1 MSKLWVVALSFLAVA
16 CGHRRLT
23 GGELNQIHRPAFISR
38 IEDDA
43 GPRALVFREDGAY
56 GNKLKKLDSKEADR
70 RLAVK
75 LQTGL
80 TRFELSDRLRA
91 TTLNGLPR
99 ETPWVNTVD
108 PASVA
113 TVLESFLVEEV
124 PANPPD
130 YELLRPLGA
139 DAVVEFVIT
148 EYGMR
153 SRNGRAGAFFKGY
166 ARMFFLDGGEVWRH
180 PIDED
185 ELQLSTPHLDPFAVG
200 KSPELYR
207 QRMAALVDRLAKR
220 FVEALTPPR
229 PRPSP
234 SRVPPPP
241 AEKSGG
247 PDLSSP
253 PDDTNT
259 TGKENLPPPPEDE
272 LPPGELPDPD

>member
-1 MSKLWVVALSFLAVA
+1 MSKLWVVGFAMLALA
-16 CGHRRLT
+16 CGHRRLS
-23 GGELNQIHRPAFISR
+23 GSELDRVQRPAFISR

-56 GNKLKKLDSKEADR
+56 GGKLKKLDAKEADR

-75 LQTGL
+75 LQRGL

-91 TTLNGLPR
+91 TTLSGLPA
-99 ETPWVNTVD
+99 ESPWTHAVD

-139 DAVVEFVIT
+139 DAVVEFVIS
-148 EYGMR
+148 EYGMH
-153 SRNGRAGAFFKGY
+153 SRNGRAGAYFKGY
-166 ARMFFLDGGEVWRH
+166 ARMFFLDGAEAWRH

-185 ELQLSTPHLDPFAVG
+185 ELELSTPHLDPFAVG
-200 KSPELYR
+200 KTPELYR
-207 QRMAALVDRLAKR
+207 ARMVALVDRLAKR
-220 FVEALTPPR
+220 FVSEL
-229 PRPSP
+229 SP
-234 SRVPPPP
+234 KDRR
-241 AEKSGG
+241 GG
-247 PDLSSP
+247 PAVKPVTRELSAP
-253 PDDTNT
+253 PDDTNR
-259 TGKENLPPPPEDE
+259 TGKENRPPPAAPEEDA